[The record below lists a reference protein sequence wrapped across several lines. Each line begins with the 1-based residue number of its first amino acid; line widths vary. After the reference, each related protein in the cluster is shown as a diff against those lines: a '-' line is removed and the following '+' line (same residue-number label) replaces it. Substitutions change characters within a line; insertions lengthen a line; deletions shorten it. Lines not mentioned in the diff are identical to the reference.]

1 MESSRDSITT
11 LLLFIIKVNG
21 FYEVTKYKN
30 LLVTHWMLVFSELA
44 FGFTIAGNIVLIYL
58 SESFVTS
65 IRYILVII
73 GVLHI
78 MFNQIT
84 SMLKVRELKLL
95 ISNLQEKDDNW
106 CKIRSVRKIKFKIS
120 HDLMSLY
127 HTAIVLYSVVAFSL
141 LAASPMFTTISTT
154 SLIYTSWYPWD
165 VRNVYWYIITYLLQA
180 YTAGIMQLVVY
191 ATLSLNIL
199 IVCLFLNDFGE
210 IIDVLGKVEIVNVNA
225 NQVLFSKQ
233 HSEEQIPYSMEELLR
248 HCISRHQYLMRYV
261 YFV

>member
-11 LLLFIIKVNG
+11 LLLFIIKING

-30 LLVTHWMLVFSELA
+30 LLATHWILVFSKLA
-44 FGFTIAGNIVLIYL
+44 FSFTIAGNIVLIYL

-78 MFNQIT
+78 MFNQLT
-84 SMLKVRELKLL
+84 SVLKVRELKRL
-95 ISNLQEKDDNW
+95 ISRLQEKDDNW
-106 CKIRSVRKIKFKIS
+106 CKISSVCKIKLKIS

-127 HTAIVLYSVVAFSL
+127 HRAIALYSIIAFTL

-165 VRNVYWYIITYLLQA
+165 VRKIYWYIITYLLQA
-180 YTAGIMQLVVY
+180 YTAGMMQLVVY

-210 IIDVLGKVEIVNVNA
+210 IIDVLGKLEIVNA
-225 NQVLFSKQ
+225 NTNRVFFSKQ
-233 HSEEQIPYSMEELLR
+233 HSEEQTSYSVEELLQ
-248 HCISRHQYLMRYV
+248 HCIFRHQYLMRYV
-261 YFV
+261 YFI